1 MMVQT
6 YEDVVVRQ
14 NLRQK
19 IDLAKRLGFHDDVAH
34 WTVKLEATEKSN
46 A

>member
-1 MMVQT
+1 MVHT
-6 YEDVVVRQ
+6 YNDVIERQ

-19 IDLAKRLGFHDDVAH
+19 IALAKRLGFYDDVAH
-34 WTVKLEATEKSN
+34 WTVKLEATEKTD

>member
-1 MMVQT
+1 MVHT
-6 YEDVVVRQ
+6 YSDVMVRQ

-19 IDLAKRLGFHDDVAH
+19 ITLATQLGFHDDVAH
-34 WTVKLEATEKSN
+34 WTNELEATTKKE

>member
-1 MMVQT
+1 MVQT
-6 YEDVVVRQ
+6 YTDVVTRQ

-19 IDLAKRLGFHDDVAH
+19 IDLAKQLGFHDDVAH
-34 WTVKLEATEKSN
+34 WTQELEKTELTN

>member
-1 MMVQT
+1 MVTT
-6 YEDVVVRQ
+6 YSDVLERQ
-14 NLRQK
+14 NLREK

-34 WTVKLEATEKSN
+34 WTMKLEKTEKKD

>member
-1 MMVQT
+1 VVTT
-6 YEDVVVRQ
+6 YSDVLERQ
-14 NLRQK
+14 SLRQK

-34 WTVKLEATEKSN
+34 WTIKLEETEKTD